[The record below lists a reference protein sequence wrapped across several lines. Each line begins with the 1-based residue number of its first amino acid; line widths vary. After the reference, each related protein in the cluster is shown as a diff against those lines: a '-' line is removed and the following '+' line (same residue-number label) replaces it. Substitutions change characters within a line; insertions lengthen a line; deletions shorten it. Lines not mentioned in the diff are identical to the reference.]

1 MKKTFYFIGLIPAVF
16 LAQEK
21 KDSVKVTEIK
31 EVSIIK
37 KQPVAQ
43 TLKGYQLN
51 VSGTMLEQ
59 KENVSEII
67 KFSPNISYSNG
78 LKILGSDKIQII
90 LNKKEV
96 KISPDQ
102 FDTFLSSLD
111 AKTIKNIE
119 INDAPDASMDSRY
132 TAQIIITTKKV
143 EGQVLG
149 LGTGVYYNDK
159 FGYNSNANYMATFGK
174 LRVYASGDYFIKYS
188 DVKGNSLQKWTD
200 QLTREGEYGGKT
212 KRFGNN
218 ATFNLDYDFNDK
230 HKLSFLYNYTAD
242 MDLDKN
248 YIYHYKTQTLS
259 SSGSSFI
266 NNFSETKDKT
276 HTFSLQYDFSSDKDD
291 ELTINADYAL
301 EKFYNPFRSY
311 NDFYT
316 NGLFLNSENY
326 TQNGRLDYKIFTAS
340 ADYTKKINEQNKLSF
355 GVKFSNSDNRN
366 TADYYSFDTFIDS
379 RSQNFYF
386 NENIYSAYLNYS
398 LSKGKLKYNL
408 GLRNEYTDADF
419 QTNKGLDSRVNYNK
433 FLPSATVTYT
443 HDKNHTFYLHASKRF
458 TRPSFFSYDPTIM
471 VEQTD
476 VWSSGNQH
484 LKPMDYFISQA
495 GYVLMKKYSFVFRY
509 LYSENNIIN
518 VSNLLNS
525 GVLFSKLENAGYQN
539 TFLFNVN
546 IPIKIA
552 DFWNTTNKINLS
564 HSSFK
569 AGQYNLSTQSYYATL
584 ESIHSF
590 DLFKK
595 VKLDVSV
602 NYSTPSRQKFNYN
615 YSNFYTDL
623 NLRIPLFENKA
634 NLTLNISDVFNT
646 NRAKEYSDIN
656 GIYTY
661 NYTKNNSRGISI
673 KFSYQFQTGKKFDNE
688 IRDTS
693 IDDLL
698 NRTGK

>member
-1 MKKTFYFIGLIPAVF
+1 
-16 LAQEK
+16 
-21 KDSVKVTEIK
+21 
-31 EVSIIK
+31 
-37 KQPVAQ
+37 
-43 TLKGYQLN
+43 
-51 VSGTMLEQ
+51 
-59 KENVSEII
+59 
-67 KFSPNISYSNG
+67 
-78 LKILGSDKIQII
+78 
-90 LNKKEV
+90 
-96 KISPDQ
+96 
-102 FDTFLSSLD
+102 
-111 AKTIKNIE
+111 
-119 INDAPDASMDSRY
+119 
-132 TAQIIITTKKV
+132 
-143 EGQVLG
+143 
-149 LGTGVYYNDK
+149 
-159 FGYNSNANYMATFGK
+159 MATFGK
-174 LRVYASGDYFIKYS
+174 LRVYTSGDYFIKYS
-188 DVKGNSLQKWTD
+188 EAKGNSLQKWTD

-248 YIYHYKTQTLS
+248 YVYHYKTQTLS
-259 SSGSSFI
+259 SSRTSFI

-291 ELTINADYAL
+291 ELAINADYAL

-311 NDFYT
+311 NDFYA

-408 GLRNEYTDADF
+408 GLRNEYTAVDF
-419 QTNKGLDSRVNYNK
+419 QTNKGLDGTANYNK
-433 FLPSATVTYT
+433 FLPSAIVTYT
-443 HDKNHTFYLHASKRF
+443 HNKNHTFYLHASKRF

-518 VSNLLNS
+518 VSNLLNN

-539 TFLFNVN
+539 TFLFNIN
-546 IPIKIA
+546 IPVKIA

-595 VKLDVSV
+595 LKLDVSV
-602 NYSTPSRQKFNYN
+602 NYSTPSRQQFNYN
-615 YSNFYTDL
+615 YSNLYTDL
-623 NLRIPLFENKA
+623 NLRVPLFENKA

-646 NRAKEYSDIN
+646 NRTKGYSDIN
-656 GIYTY
+656 RIYTY

-673 KFSYQFQTGKKFDNE
+673 KFSYQFQTGKKFDND
-688 IRDTS
+688 IRDTN

>member
-1 MKKTFYFIGLIPAVF
+1 M
-16 LAQEK
+16 
-21 KDSVKVTEIK
+21 
-31 EVSIIK
+31 
-37 KQPVAQ
+37 
-43 TLKGYQLN
+43 
-51 VSGTMLEQ
+51 
-59 KENVSEII
+59 
-67 KFSPNISYSNG
+67 
-78 LKILGSDKIQII
+78 
-90 LNKKEV
+90 
-96 KISPDQ
+96 
-102 FDTFLSSLD
+102 
-111 AKTIKNIE
+111 
-119 INDAPDASMDSRY
+119 
-132 TAQIIITTKKV
+132 
-143 EGQVLG
+143 
-149 LGTGVYYNDK
+149 
-159 FGYNSNANYMATFGK
+159 
-174 LRVYASGDYFIKYS
+174 
-188 DVKGNSLQKWTD
+188 
-200 QLTREGEYGGKT
+200 
-212 KRFGNN
+212 
-218 ATFNLDYDFNDK
+218 
-230 HKLSFLYNYTAD
+230 
-242 MDLDKN
+242 
-248 YIYHYKTQTLS
+248 
-259 SSGSSFI
+259 
-266 NNFSETKDKT
+266 
-276 HTFSLQYDFSSDKDD
+276 QYDFSSDKDD

-355 GVKFSNSDNRN
+355 GVKYSNSDNRN

-419 QTNKGLDSRVNYNK
+419 QTNKGLDGRVNYNK

-518 VSNLLNS
+518 VSNLLNN

-539 TFLFNVN
+539 TFLFNIN
-546 IPIKIA
+546 IPVKIA

-569 AGQYNLSTQSYYATL
+569 AGQYNLSTHSYYATL

-634 NLTLNISDVFNT
+634 NLTLNISDVFNS
-646 NRAKEYSDIN
+646 NRTKGYSDIN

-673 KFSYQFQTGKKFDNE
+673 KFSYQFQTGKKFDND

>member
-1 MKKTFYFIGLIPAVF
+1 MKKTFYIIGLIPAVF

-67 KFSPNISYSNG
+67 KFSPNVSYTNG

-96 KISPDQ
+96 KISPDR
-102 FDTFLSSLD
+102 FYTFLSSLD
-111 AKTIKNIE
+111 AKTIKSIE
-119 INDAPDASMDSRY
+119 INDTPDASMDSRY

-159 FGYNSNANYMATFGK
+159 FGHNSNANYMATFGK

-188 DVKGNSLQKWTD
+188 EAKGNSLQKWTD

-248 YIYHYKTQTLS
+248 YVYHYKTQTLS
-259 SSGSSFI
+259 SSGTSFI

-311 NDFYT
+311 NNFYA
-316 NGLFLNSENY
+316 NGIFLNSENY
-326 TQNGRLDYKIFTAS
+326 TQNGRLDYKIFTTS
-340 ADYTKKINEQNKLSF
+340 VDYTKKINEQNKLLF

-398 LSKGKLKYNL
+398 LFKGKLKYNF
-408 GLRNEYTDADF
+408 GLRNEYIAADF
-419 QTNKGLDSRVNYNK
+419 QTNKGLDGSTNYNK

-443 HDKNHTFYLHASKRF
+443 HNKNHTFYLHASKRF
-458 TRPSFFSYDPTIM
+458 TRPSFFSYDLTIM

-476 VWSSGNQH
+476 VWSSGNHH
-484 LKPMDYFISQA
+484 LKPVDYFISQA

-525 GVLFSKLENAGYQN
+525 GVLFSKLENVGYKN
-539 TFLFNVN
+539 TFLFNINV
-546 IPIKIA
+546 PVKIA
-552 DFWNTTNKINLS
+552 DFWNTINKINLS

-569 AGQYNLSTQSYYATL
+569 AGQYNLSTQSYYTTL

-590 DLFKK
+590 ALFKK
-595 VKLDVSV
+595 VTFDVSV
-602 NYSTPSRQKFNYN
+602 NYSTPSRQQFNYN

-623 NLRIPLFENKA
+623 N
-634 NLTLNISDVFNT
+634 
-646 NRAKEYSDIN
+646 
-656 GIYTY
+656 
-661 NYTKNNSRGISI
+661 
-673 KFSYQFQTGKKFDNE
+673 
-688 IRDTS
+688 
-693 IDDLL
+693 
-698 NRTGK
+698 